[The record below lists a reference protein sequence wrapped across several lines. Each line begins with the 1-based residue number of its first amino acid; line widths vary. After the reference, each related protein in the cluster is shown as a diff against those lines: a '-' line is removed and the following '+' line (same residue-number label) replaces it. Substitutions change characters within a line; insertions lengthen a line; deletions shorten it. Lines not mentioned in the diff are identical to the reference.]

1 MRARP
6 AERGDDADAEG
17 RARHDLARHLP
28 AFLWVLR
35 DFVLSLEGQSPTQ
48 YLERILC
55 DKPGFDT
62 ETRERNA
69 TRAFLRR
76 AWKERACEVLVRQ
89 LQLAG
94 AVARTPDGRVA
105 ARVDEPGL
113 RYTLRRW
120 RTLPRVVDGGPPE
133 PTAHLYPTLTPV
145 LADWMLPSHRV
156 VARTV
161 GRAGMYLLDLGG
173 GMSPVGQLVVEA
185 HPDARVTVV
194 DRPEVLRVLAERLD
208 GRADRFALL
217 AGDLL
222 VDPLPA
228 DADVV
233 LLSGVLH
240 LFDDDDVLRILRRA
254 VRATV
259 DGGTV
264 AVAEPLLREDGE
276 IDETITAYEIGL
288 HLRHPQGGIWPY
300 SRLAGWFARAGLSDI
315 HRLALPGAGSLVVG
329 TVGRPATDRT

>member
-1 MRARP
+1 MAEHAVPLAEPTIPEGTAMLALQRLNDA
-6 AERGDDADAEG
+6 AGLVAAADLALERGLLG
-17 RARHDLARHLP
+17 LLARGPMDVGALAVAAGLDP
-28 AFLWVLR
+28 
-35 DFVLSLEGQSPTQ
+35 
-48 YLERILC
+48 
-55 DKPGFDT
+55 KP
-62 ETRERNA
+62 
-69 TRAFLRR
+69 
-76 AWKERACEVLVRQ
+76 CEVLVRQ

-105 ARVDEPGL
+105 ALVDEPGL

-161 GRAGMYLLDLGG
+161 GRAGMHLLDLGG